1 LCYKRRTGGIPYF
14 RYQRDDRLF
23 READPKNEIGKSEEV
38 TLTNRES
45 RISVIIPVFQEQAV
59 INETIEAIRS
69 LRGGETAEIIVV
81 DGEPGRETLAAIRD
95 AAVRKV
101 PSEKGRGGQLNR
113 GAAIATGDVLLF
125 LHADT
130 VLPPAAFEMIAGAM
144 RDEGCV
150 GGAFDLRIDSPRAG
164 FRAIETVANHRS
176 RLTRIPYG
184 DQAIF
189 LRASAFR
196 TLGGFR
202 EIPIMEDVDLMRRI
216 KRNDWRIFIFRAPVT
231 TSARRWEK
239 EGMVFGTLRNWLLMA
254 LYLCGVAPERLARFY
269 R

>member
-1 LCYKRRTGGIPYF
+1 MDWMKM
-14 RYQRDDRLF
+14 
-23 READPKNEIGKSEEV
+23 
-38 TLTNRES
+38 
-45 RISVIIPVFQEQAV
+45 RISLIIPVFCEQAV
-59 INETIEAIRS
+59 INETIEAVRR

-81 DGEPGRETLAAIRD
+81 DGGPGGETLAVIRE
-95 AAVRKV
+95 ATVRKV
-101 PSEKGRGGQLNR
+101 PSAKGRGGQLNR
-113 GAAIATGDVLLF
+113 GAAIAGGDVLLF

-130 VLPPAAFEMIAGAM
+130 ALPPAAFEMIAGAM

-150 GGAFDLRIDSPRAG
+150 GGAFDLRIGSPGAG
-164 FRAIETVANHRS
+164 FRVIETVANHRS

-202 EIPIMEDVDLMRRI
+202 KIPIMEDVDLMRRV
-216 KRNDWRIFIFRAPVT
+216 KKKGWRIFIFREPVT
-231 TSARRWEK
+231 TSGRRWEK
-239 EGMVFGTLRNWLLMA
+239 EGLLFGTLRNWTLMA
-254 LYLCGVAPERLARFY
+254 LYLCGVKPERLARFY

>member
-1 LCYKRRTGGIPYF
+1 M
-14 RYQRDDRLF
+14 
-23 READPKNEIGKSEEV
+23 
-38 TLTNRES
+38 TNREC
-45 RISVIIPVFQEQAV
+45 RISVIIPVFREQAV
-59 INETIEAIRS
+59 INETIESVRR
-69 LRGGETAEIIVV
+69 LRGGDAAEIIVV
-81 DGEPGRETLAAIRD
+81 DGQAEGETFAAIRD

-113 GAAIATGDVLLF
+113 GTAVAAGDVLLF

-130 VLPPAAFEMIAGAM
+130 VLPPAAFERIAEAM
-144 RDEGCV
+144 RDEGCA
-150 GGAFDLRIDSPRAG
+150 GGAFDLRIDSPGAG
-164 FRAIETVANHRS
+164 FRVIETVANLRS

-189 LRASAFR
+189 IRASCFR
-196 TLGGFR
+196 TLGGFK

-216 KRNDWRIFIFRAPVT
+216 KRNGGRIVIFREPVT

-239 EGMVFGTLRNWLLMA
+239 EGLVFGTLRNWFLMA